1 MIVHSFGN
9 VHDFIPN
16 LFFDIANHNEFYMLQ
31 GRQDATLVIA
41 NLLKQRVNAQVL
53 ASDYLERNIGL
64 VDILV
69 PGYFHLQL
77 SKLPPVN

>member
-1 MIVHSFGN
+1 MLYGS
-9 VHDFIPN
+9 DQSEPTSDTCAK
-16 LFFDIANHNEFYMLQ
+16 LTQEFFKGDTMHLLIICLPKLDLG

-41 NLLKQRVNAQVL
+41 NLLKQRVNSQVL

-69 PGYFHLQL
+69 PGY
-77 SKLPPVN
+77 